1 MAHIKNVPGRKRD
14 VNDATWIADL
24 VACGLIKASFVPE
37 QEIQDLRS
45 LLRAR
50 KQLTREQTRHSQR
63 LQKTLAEANI
73 KLDSVISD
81 IMGVS
86 GRRMIEAM
94 IAGVRNP
101 TKLAELASSRIKA
114 SPKQL
119 YEALHGRVTDH
130 HRFILRLY
138 LEQYDALDKAI
149 IEIDHAVDGAVAH
162 MDEEAQAGHATF
174 RSLIGLQSQA
184 PRLTTH
190 KARLSGPTSTDHRGS
205 LIRCRQGLFV
215 LSTNSQIKPNLAC

>member
-1 MAHIKNVPGRKRD
+1 MAHINNVPGRKRD

-24 VACGLIKASFVPE
+24 AACGLIKASFVPE

-63 LQKTLAEANI
+63 LPKTLAEANI

-81 IMGVS
+81 IMGLS

-94 IAGVRNP
+94 IEAMIAGVCNP

-119 YEALHGRVTDH
+119 
-130 HRFILRLY
+130 
-138 LEQYDALDKAI
+138 
-149 IEIDHAVDGAVAH
+149 
-162 MDEEAQAGHATF
+162 
-174 RSLIGLQSQA
+174 
-184 PRLTTH
+184 
-190 KARLSGPTSTDHRGS
+190 
-205 LIRCRQGLFV
+205 
-215 LSTNSQIKPNLAC
+215 